1 MPTHPLVFHA
11 SPRQVI
17 AWRDGSPVT
26 VHAFLADVARVAA
39 ALPQG
44 GHVFNVC
51 RDRYRFAVS
60 LCAALVAGRISLLPS
75 THTPEMV
82 RQLATFAPDAF
93 CLHDTA
99 DCAIDLPRFRYPEAA
114 PHDAYDSAIAR
125 DTPFEVPQID
135 AARIMAYVF
144 TSGSTG
150 APVPHRK
157 TWGFLVANVR
167 AAAERL
173 GLLDASAQV
182 HAEARAETRAEAGT
196 GADAPVN
203 THTLIG
209 TVPAQHMYGF
219 ESTVLL
225 ALIGGLAFSNRQPFY
240 PVDIRAELEAV
251 PQPRVLVTSPI
262 HLRALLATEA
272 ALPGAALVLC
282 ATAPLAEKLACEAE
296 ARLAAPLVEI
306 YGSTETGQ
314 IATRRTA
321 QGATWSLFPR
331 IRMEARAAAGNG
343 NATGEDRDEGP
354 TVWVSG
360 GHVEEPVPMGDALEL
375 LDAHRFLLHGRKAD
389 LINIAGKRTSLSYL
403 NHQINAVPGVADG
416 VFFMPGDVA
425 QATGG
430 AQAGANGN
438 SADPAGSGAVT
449 RLVALVVAPTLTAA
463 GLQRALRERI
473 DAAFMPRPLVFVE
486 SLPRNETG
494 KLPHEVLAALV
505 AQHTHGAVEA
515 TAAAHA
521 HGASAAKANA
531 ADAAQASGACSAR
544 KSGTVDGASTTG
556 NASSLTFSVPADHPA
571 LPGHFP
577 GHPVVPG
584 VVLLD
589 HAIDAIGAA
598 LNRPLQAWRLSAAK
612 FLSPVKPG
620 ETLDLAFDAAASG
633 AIRFTVRAGARDVAS
648 GTLSTTPPPQP
659 GAPAPSAAHASSQKG
674 PQP

>member
-26 VHAFLADVARVAA
+26 VRAFLADVARVAA
-39 ALPQG
+39 ALPPG

-82 RQLATFAPDAF
+82 RQLASFAPDAF
-93 CLHDTA
+93 CLHDTP

-114 PHDAYDSAIAR
+114 PAGAPATAADDADGEAFA
-125 DTPFEVPQID
+125 VPQID
-135 AARIMAYVF
+135 ASRIMAYVF

-167 AAAERL
+167 AAAQRL
-173 GLLDASAQV
+173 GLLDASAEA
-182 HAEARAETRAEAGT
+182 HASA
-196 GADAPVN
+196 
-203 THTLIG
+203 HTLIG

-262 HLRALLATEA
+262 HLRALLATDA
-272 ALPGAALVLC
+272 ALPDAALVLC

-296 ARLAAPLVEI
+296 TRLHAPLVEI

-314 IATRRTA
+314 IATRRTS
-321 QGATWSLFPR
+321 QGATWELFPE
-331 IRMEARAAAGNG
+331 IRMEARAAS
-343 NATGEDRDEGP
+343 DDSDEGP

-360 GHVEEPVPMGDALEL
+360 GHVEVPMPMGDALEL

-389 LINIAGKRTSLSYL
+389 LINIAGKRTSLAYL
-403 NHQINAVPGVADG
+403 NHQLNAIPGVADG
-416 VFFMPGDVA
+416 VFFMPGDA
-425 QATGG
+425 SHAATDG
-430 AQAGANGN
+430 
-438 SADPAGSGAVT
+438 SADDASGSAPARLVA
-449 RLVALVVAPTLTAA
+449 RLVALVVAPGLSAA
-463 GLQRALRERI
+463 DVQRALRERI
-473 DAAFMPRPLVFVE
+473 DAAFMPRPLVFVDA
-486 SLPRNETG
+486 LPRNETG

-505 AQHTHGAVEA
+505 AQHMHAPAAAAVGAEPAAQTGGASKAATSA
-515 TAAAHA
+515 TASNE
-521 HGASAAKANA
+521 GKPSALHF
-531 ADAAQASGACSAR
+531 
-544 KSGTVDGASTTG
+544 TI
-556 NASSLTFSVPADHPA
+556 PADHPA

-577 GHPVVPG
+577 GHPIVPG

-598 LNRPLQAWRLSAAK
+598 LNRPLHGWRLSAAK
-612 FLSPVKPG
+612 FLSPAAPG
-620 ETLDLAFDAAASG
+620 EALDLAFDAAATG
-633 AIRFTVRAGARDVAS
+633 AIRFTVRAGERDVAS
-648 GTLSTTPPPQP
+648 GTLSIESSATAQAARA
-659 GAPAPSAAHASSQKG
+659 GAQKG

>member
-39 ALPQG
+39 ALPPG

-99 DCAIDLPRFRYPEAA
+99 DCAIDLPRFRYPEAT
-114 PHDAYDSAIAR
+114 PHDTAIAN

-173 GLLDASAQV
+173 GLLDASAHA
-182 HAEARAETRAEAGT
+182 HAETRAETRAEA

-343 NATGEDRDEGP
+343 NANRDDRDEGP

-403 NHQINAVPGVADG
+403 NHQINAIPGVTDG
-416 VFFMPGDVA
+416 VFFMPGDA
-425 QATGG
+425 AHASGGSQAD
-430 AQAGANGN
+430 ANGN
-438 SADPAGSGAVT
+438 NADPTGSGAVT

-505 AQHTHGAVEA
+505 AQHTHGAAEVA
-515 TAAAHA
+515 P
-521 HGASAAKANA
+521 
-531 ADAAQASGACSAR
+531 AAQAHAGSAAPTNAAGTARVSGVGPAR
-544 KSGTVDGASTTG
+544 KSDPVDGATTRGNPSTLSFT
-556 NASSLTFSVPADHPA
+556 VPADHPA

-620 ETLDLAFDAAASG
+620 EALDLAFDAAASG
-633 AIRFTVRAGARDVAS
+633 AIRFTVRAGERDVAS

-659 GAPAPSAAHASSQKG
+659 GAPAPSAAHASSQEG

>member
-1 MPTHPLVFHA
+1 M
-11 SPRQVI
+11 

-26 VHAFLADVARVAA
+26 VRTFLADVARVAA
-39 ALPQG
+39 ALPPG

-60 LCAALVAGRISLLPS
+60 LCAALVSGRVSLLPS
-75 THTPEMV
+75 THTPETV

-93 CLHDTA
+93 CLHDTP
-99 DCAIDLPRFRYPEAA
+99 DCAIDLPRFRYPEDPSAA
-114 PHDAYDSAIAR
+114 SHDDSEDAAW
-125 DTPFEVPQID
+125 EVPQID
-135 AARIMAYVF
+135 AARVMAYVF

-150 APVPHRK
+150 TPVPHLK

-167 AAAERL
+167 AAAQRL
-173 GLLDASAQV
+173 GLLDAQGESRAG
-182 HAEARAETRAEAGT
+182 AETTTAA
-196 GADAPVN
+196 
-203 THTLIG
+203 LIG

-272 ALPGAALVLC
+272 ALPNAALVLS

-296 ARLAAPLVEI
+296 ARLDAPLIEI

-321 QGATWSLFPR
+321 QGATWELLPQ
-331 IRMEARAAAGNG
+331 IRLDARPSASAGQS
-343 NATGEDRDEGP
+343 DEGP

-360 GHVEEPVPMGDALEL
+360 GHVETPVPMGDALEL

-389 LINIAGKRTSLSYL
+389 LINIAGKRTSLAYL
-403 NHQINAVPGVADG
+403 NHQLNAIPGVVDG
-416 VFFMPGDVA
+416 VFFMPDE
-425 QATGG
+425 
-430 AQAGANGN
+430 
-438 SADPAGSGAVT
+438 SGAAHDDAHHDRVT
-449 RLVALVVAPTLTAA
+449 RLIALVVAPTLSAA
-463 GLQRALRERI
+463 ALQRALRERI
-473 DAAFMPRPLVFVE
+473 DAAFLPRPLVFVDA
-486 SLPRNETG
+486 LPRNETG
-494 KLPHEVLAALV
+494 KLPHHVLAALAARHARAV
-505 AQHTHGAVEA
+505 PAGTAMAEAGAKA
-515 TAAAHA
+515 PD
-521 HGASAAKANA
+521 AAKAA
-531 ADAAQASGACSAR
+531 GASG
-544 KSGTVDGASTTG
+544 GTTTV
-556 NASSLTFSVPADHPA
+556 SITIPADHPA

-577 GHPVVPG
+577 GHPIVPG

-598 LNRPLQAWRLSAAK
+598 LNRPMHTWRLGAAK
-612 FLSPVKPG
+612 FLSPAAPG
-620 ETLDLAFDAAASG
+620 EPLDLSFDATASG
-633 AIRFTVRAGARDVAS
+633 TIRFTVQAGERDVAS
-648 GTLSTTPPPQP
+648 GTLSVPPPP
-659 GAPAPSAAHASSQKG
+659 GLPAVLPTTQKG

>member
-26 VHAFLADVARVAA
+26 VRAFLADVARVAA
-39 ALPQG
+39 ALPPG

-60 LCAALVAGRISLLPS
+60 LGAALVAGRISLLPS

-82 RQLATFAPDAF
+82 RQLASFAPDAF
-93 CLHDTA
+93 CLHDSA
-99 DCAIDLPRFRYPEAA
+99 DCTIDLPRFRYPEATPAALPQDADGADDA
-114 PHDAYDSAIAR
+114 PFD
-125 DTPFEVPQID
+125 VPRID

-173 GLLDASAQV
+173 GLLDPSASA
-182 HAEARAETRAEAGT
+182 HAET
-196 GADAPVN
+196 GAVAPGN

-240 PVDIRAELEAV
+240 PVDIRAELETV

-272 ALPGAALVLC
+272 ALPGAALVLS

-296 ARLAAPLVEI
+296 ARLGAPLVEI

-321 QGATWSLFPR
+321 RGATWALFPR
-331 IRMEARAAAGNG
+331 IRMEARPAAGNG
-343 NATGEDRDEGP
+343 TSDDSDEGP

-375 LDAHRFLLHGRKAD
+375 LDTHRFLLHGRKAD
-389 LINIAGKRTSLSYL
+389 LINIAGKRTSLAYL
-403 NHQINAVPGVADG
+403 NHQLNAIPGVADG
-416 VFFMPGDVA
+416 VFFMPGDA
-425 QATGG
+425 AHADG
-430 AQAGANGN
+430 
-438 SADPAGSGAVT
+438 SADTPATGAVT
-449 RLVALVVAPTLTAA
+449 RLVALAVAPTLTAA
-463 GLQRALRERI
+463 SLQRALRERI

-494 KLPHEVLAALV
+494 KLPHEVLAELV
-505 AQHTHGAVEA
+505 ARHTQAPAEA
-515 TAAAHA
+515 SAHA
-521 HGASAAKANA
+521 TGASATHTGPAASANGNA
-531 ADAAQASGACSAR
+531 AALSF
-544 KSGTVDGASTTG
+544 TI
-556 NASSLTFSVPADHPA
+556 PADHPA

-612 FLSPVKPG
+612 FLSPAQPG

-633 AIRFTVRAGARDVAS
+633 AIRFTVRAGERDVAS
-648 GTLSTTPPPQP
+648 GTLSTALPPQP
-659 GAPAPSAAHASSQKG
+659 TAPTPSAAPAPSQEG